1 MTFFSTLFGDSKMAG
16 ALAFVVGLLVL
27 ALLAFLAYRMV
38 AGRGLRS
45 APGNRSRQP
54 RLGIVDAFDL
64 DRQRQLVLV
73 RRDNVEHL
81 IMIGGP
87 NDLLIEQA
95 IVRGLPMSNGETRR
109 EPGVA
114 AASPGTPN
122 NGGTTERTAPRMPT
136 YEGAREP
143 EREPEREALR
153 QPPREAPESGFGSL
167 PPPSRGPS
175 ADVAS
180 AAPPLPMPPPRPPFA
195 VTPPAEPPAPQPP
208 MRPLPPPRPIPTLP
222 PRPAPATPGLRPP
235 PPPSRGPAAS
245 PPPPRPPMPPQPAPP
260 GPAAPPTEP
269 SAPPP
274 QRPSVDID
282 SLEEEMAKLLGRPP
296 SDAGK
301 T

>member
-16 ALAFVVGLLVL
+16 ALAFVIGLLVL
-27 ALLAFLAYRMV
+27 ALLAFLVYRMV

-95 IVRGLPMSNGETRR
+95 IVRGLPLSNGETRR
-109 EPGVA
+109 EPGA
-114 AASPGTPN
+114 PAPSAGTA
-122 NGGTTERTAPRMPT
+122 NGGTPERTAPRMPT
-136 YEGAREP
+136 FEMTREP
-143 EREPEREALR
+143 EREPEREPLR
-153 QPPREAPESGFGSL
+153 QLPREPAETGFSNV

-175 ADVAS
+175 PEVAPG
-180 AAPPLPMPPPRPPFA
+180 APPLPMPPPRPSFA
-195 VTPPAEPPAPQPP
+195 APSPGEVPAAPLPV
-208 MRPLPPPRPIPTLP
+208 RPLPPPRPVPTLP
-222 PRPAPATPGLRPP
+222 PRPAPASPGLRPP
-235 PPPSRGPAAS
+235 PPPSRGPVA
-245 PPPPRPPMPPQPAPP
+245 PPPPRPPMPPQPTPPAPVVP
-260 GPAAPPTEP
+260 PAEP

-274 QRPSVDID
+274 PRPSVNID

-296 SDAGK
+296 SDPGK